1 MAVAYCERCGRMF
14 EQKGTGRPRRY
25 CSDSCRVRAC
35 RERHSPTPLDPGR
48 PVEVT
53 PPPLE
58 LADAVG
64 AARRA
69 SNDLARI
76 SSTGPVQVRAGAG
89 RVSAAITAALDLEG
103 W

>member
-1 MAVAYCERCGRMF
+1 MDGVRFCELCGRAY
-14 EQKGTGRPRRY
+14 RPTRSDSRY
-25 CSDSCRVRAC
+25 CSGACRTRAC
-35 RERHSPTPLDPGR
+35 RMRHRPAPIDPGG

-64 AARRA
+64 TARRA

-76 SSTGPVQVRAGAG
+76 SATGPVQVRAGAG
-89 RVSAAITAALDLEG
+89 RVSAAITAALDREG